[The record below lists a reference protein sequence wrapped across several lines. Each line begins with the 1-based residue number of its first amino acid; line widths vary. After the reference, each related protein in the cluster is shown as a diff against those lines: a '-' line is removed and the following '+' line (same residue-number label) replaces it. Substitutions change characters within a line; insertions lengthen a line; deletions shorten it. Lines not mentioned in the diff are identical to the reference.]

1 MALQITNNA
10 GIFEISGE
18 LNSQN
23 VFSLNNHFEVLL
35 ERSKMITLSLN
46 KLMDIDKTAVST
58 IASLYKK
65 AMSCNKVFY
74 IIGQDNQRI
83 NEQFQ
88 EEKLSYILRRDAF

>member
-10 GIFEISGE
+10 GIFEINGD

-23 VFSLNNHFEVLL
+23 VLSLNNHFEALL

-46 KLMDIDKTAVST
+46 KLVDIDTSAVSA

-65 AMSCNKVFY
+65 AMSSNKIFY
-74 IIGQDNQRI
+74 IIGQENQKISDR
-83 NEQFQ
+83 FQ
-88 EEKLSYILRRDAF
+88 TEKLSYILRRDVL